1 MVGVVAGGA
10 ARAAGDNTD
19 HLTRLLIDWGALGD
33 KALTSTTAEAAR
45 DALLD
50 SAAWGAVINLVR
62 SAQRTASSMR
72 ERLSPDFWALLL
84 DLEGA
89 LANRTEEI
97 TSEAQALRLVET
109 TLRVVSA
116 LSGLTQE
123 NMNRVA
129 GWRFLDMGR
138 RIERGV
144 NTCQLTRILAHDE
157 ATTDDLDLLLDLAD
171 SQISYRAR
179 YLVGLALGPVRDMV
193 MLDPYNTR
201 SLAFQVEVL
210 KGHLGVLP
218 TLHEDGIVES
228 PSRILLPLA
237 AEVETIDAAQL
248 SATKIEKLENALMA
262 FSSAVGD
269 RFFLQGATAV
279 PTVKLMGLA

>member
-1 MVGVVAGGA
+1 
-10 ARAAGDNTD
+10 
-19 HLTRLLIDWGALGD
+19 
-33 KALTSTTAEAAR
+33 
-45 DALLD
+45 
-50 SAAWGAVINLVR
+50 
-62 SAQRTASSMR
+62 MR
-72 ERLSPDFWALLL
+72 ERLSADFWALLL
-84 DLEGA
+84 DLEAELSGGPDSV
-89 LANRTEEI
+89 
-97 TSEAQALRLVET
+97 TSEAQALRQVENS
-109 TLRVVSA
+109 LQILAA
-116 LSGLTQE
+116 LAGLAQE

-144 NTCQLTRILAHDE
+144 NTCTLTRLLAHDD

-201 SLAFQVEVL
+201 SLAFQVETL
-210 KGHLGVLP
+210 RGHLEVLP
-218 TLHEDGIVES
+218 NLHEDGIVEE
-228 PSRILLPLA
+228 PARILLPLA
-237 AEVETIDAAQL
+237 AEVETIDAANL
-248 SATKIEKLENALMA
+248 TAAKIKSLEEALMK
-262 FSSAVGD
+262 FSGAVGD